1 MNDKKIPVVIEQNL
15 SSSVELIP
23 SFKEVSFMFE
33 ENSINGEIRFMN
45 YDLAMLSRQSI
56 KLYTDIFIIIG
67 LNNLYKELNTLVAVG
82 ASCFSKTESITYLCT
97 LSPTKN
103 DTFIHTFSN
112 EMIKQLNNNLN

>member
-1 MNDKKIPVVIEQNL
+1 MLKTEEWLNDDKIPVVIEQNL

-33 ENSINGEIRFMN
+33 ESSINGEIRFMN
-45 YDLAMLSRQSI
+45 YYLTMFSRQSI

-82 ASCFSKTESITYLCT
+82 ASCFSKTESITYALFRRQRMTC
-97 LSPTKN
+97 L
-103 DTFIHTFSN
+103 FILFP
-112 EMIKQLNNNLN
+112 I